1 MDSQKIAG
9 LGFFKREGDFLKEK
23 RGLMGFLEQ
32 KKSYLSLSS
41 TLRLKTRLK

>member
-1 MDSQKIAG
+1 MDQELEKAPI
-9 LGFFKREGDFLKEK
+9 KREGDFLKEK
-23 RGLMGFLEQ
+23 RGLMGFLKQ